1 MRRVVTLRVAVRVHA
16 RAARPRR
23 RWDGKTLELWV
34 TQPPVG
40 GAANEAVIL
49 TVAAWAGVTRR
60 DVRLIFGESGRHK
73 VVALDGVA
81 SLPPADAPH

>member
-49 TVAAWAGVTRR
+49 TVAA
-60 DVRLIFGESGRHK
+60 
-73 VVALDGVA
+73 
-81 SLPPADAPH
+81 

>member
-1 MRRVVTLRVAVRVHA
+1 MTLRVAVRVHA
-16 RAARPRR
+16 RVARPRR

-40 GAANEAVIL
+40 GAANEAVL
-49 TVAAWAGVTRR
+49 VAVADWAGVSRR
-60 DVRLIFGESGRHK
+60 NVRLIVGESGRHK
-73 VVALDGVA
+73 VVTLDGSD